1 MAIYMN
7 YDGLAVKGSVTSKGY
22 EDWIDISSF
31 QFGVGRGI
39 SMEVGGMQ
47 EREATRP
54 SISEVSLSKAMDAA
68 SGGLFQ
74 ASVAGSEGVKVLI
87 HIVRTGAKEVQTYA
101 TYELEQCLVS
111 SYSVSA
117 DGGGSPHE
125 SVSLSFAK
133 IMLDL
138 SNVDG
143 SGVNATSMKV
153 GYDLAM
159 GTPL

>member
-7 YDGLAVKGSVTSKGY
+7 YDNKAVKGSVTAKGY
-22 EDWIDISSF
+22 EEWIDISSF

-47 EREATRP
+47 ERESTRP
-54 SISEVSLSKAMDAA
+54 SISEVSLSKAMDAS

-74 ASVAGSEGVKVLI
+74 AAVAGSEGVKVLI

-101 TYELEQCLVS
+101 TYELENCLVS

-117 DGGGSPHE
+117 SDGGSPFE
-125 SVSLSFAK
+125 NLALSFAK
-133 IMLDL
+133 IMLYL

-143 SGVNATSMKV
+143 SGANAKSMKV
-153 GYDLAM
+153 GYGLAM
-159 GTPL
+159 GAPL